1 MCTCRWHEA
10 LARRLADE
18 VSAFGATALVVSL
31 GVDAAA
37 ADPESPL
44 EVTPEGYAE
53 AGRILGSL
61 ALPAVALQEG
71 GYDLP
76 TLGGLVRAFLG
87 GLAGSPA

>member
-1 MCTCRWHEA
+1 M
-10 LARRLADE
+10 
-18 VSAFGATALVVSL
+18 VSL

-61 ALPAVALQEG
+61 PTVALQEG

>member
-1 MCTCRWHEA
+1 MRLS
-10 LARRLADE
+10 LAGFADE
-18 VSAFGATALVVSL
+18 VSAFGATALVVSQ

-44 EVTPEGYAE
+44 EVTPKGYAE

-61 ALPAVALQEG
+61 ALPTVALQEG

-76 TLGGLVRAFLG
+76 TLGGLVRIFLE
-87 GLAGSPA
+87 GLAGSSAAESSA